1 MSFFKWLFRDV
12 KSDLETLKEIGKG
25 EYKSKYTLKEF
36 FTFDWEEMS
45 KKYGVWFLLLI
56 LAFCVGYFVATQRL
70 QDACNQFIIDNEL
83 VKATARS
90 GLEAIKNYITTNIT
104 AH

>member
-25 EYKSKYTLKEF
+25 EYKSKYTLKEL
-36 FTFDWEEMS
+36 FTVDWKALAKNYS
-45 KKYGVWFLLLI
+45 LWFLLLI
-56 LAFCVGYFVATQRL
+56 LAFCVGYFFATQRL

-83 VKATARS
+83 VKATVRS
-90 GLEAIKNYITTNIT
+90 GLEGFKNFTANMTIIK
-104 AH
+104 